1 MNTNPLVHKRT
12 AISRPK
18 RYQLLVTAKGFDGHK
33 ENDQRDIR
41 TPFHRI
47 SPDLG
52 ENVVVFT
59 ELISFTTH
67 TKPYHRETLQFL
79 LQEPGMASA
88 KEEKKDC
95 KCNPL
100 VWCLCCLFIPC
111 MLAYKI
117 IEWVLKMLVR
127 SATLTADTISGSAG
141 KSSTLAFS
149 EGIKVPNSVWKG
161 NAVTIKVPMYHKD
174 DYGQYN
180 GALCFMTKRKSRQV
194 DLLVKLKFV
203 GFNKSKSY
211 RRICSPVCRPS
222 SNAVQLPITR
232 NNDTYEE
239 FSGYDIMEREG
250 LQQSLQFI
258 KDNYDKDKYLPRSH
272 SAMDPPPVKRVHAIY
287 GINLPTEIGCV
298 YTRQDACLSDNM
310 LQSLYVPDKK
320 AIIGKNTGYTIS
332 GGVIMETHKTKQKI
346 WGNREVS
353 GDGTVPYWSLAHS
366 KTWNSAERKVTT
378 NELDKAPHREILAD
392 SRFHKAVLDYVC
404 Q

>member
-1 MNTNPLVHKRT
+1 
-12 AISRPK
+12 
-18 RYQLLVTAKGFDGHK
+18 
-33 ENDQRDIR
+33 
-41 TPFHRI
+41 
-47 SPDLG
+47 
-52 ENVVVFT
+52 
-59 ELISFTTH
+59 
-67 TKPYHRETLQFL
+67 
-79 LQEPGMASA
+79 MASA

-100 VWCLCCLFIPC
+100 VWCLCCLCIPC

-149 EGIKVPNSVWKG
+149 EGIKVPNSVWNG

-232 NNDTYEE
+232 NNDTLMKNFQGTMLWREKDCNSHYN
-239 FSGYDIMEREG
+239 SSRIIMTKTNT
-250 LQQSLQFI
+250 F
-258 KDNYDKDKYLPRSH
+258 
-272 SAMDPPPVKRVHAIY
+272 RVLIQRWTH
-287 GINLPTEIGCV
+287 
-298 YTRQDACLSDNM
+298 
-310 LQSLYVPDKK
+310 LQS
-320 AIIGKNTGYTIS
+320 NEFTQF
-332 GGVIMETHKTKQKI
+332 ME
-346 WGNREVS
+346 
-353 GDGTVPYWSLAHS
+353 
-366 KTWNSAERKVTT
+366 
-378 NELDKAPHREILAD
+378 
-392 SRFHKAVLDYVC
+392 
-404 Q
+404 